1 MRARSSRTHT
11 LQRPG
16 RLGVQADVTRTEGR
30 GKDPG
35 GTNQRAEER
44 DAEERT

>member
-1 MRARSSRTHT
+1 M

-16 RLGVQADVTRTEGR
+16 RRGVQADVTRTEGR
-30 GKDPG
+30 GEDPD